1 MKYKG
6 ETEIDIYGTQFNDN
20 NTDNGGKFHKSLV
33 GTNQADKIYGKA
45 GNYILSGFGGN
56 DDL

>member
-1 MKYKG
+1 M
-6 ETEIDIYGTQFNDN
+6 
-20 NTDNGGKFHKSLV
+20 

-56 DDL
+56 DDLWGGTGNDDFHFKIGRNFVSITKQ